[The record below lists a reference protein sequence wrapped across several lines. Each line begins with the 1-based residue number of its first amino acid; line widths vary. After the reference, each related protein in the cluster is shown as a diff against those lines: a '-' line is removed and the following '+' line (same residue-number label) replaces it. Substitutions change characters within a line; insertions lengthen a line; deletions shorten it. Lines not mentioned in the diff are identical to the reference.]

1 MIKIMVGLQ
10 KGGVGKS
17 TTTSIVAE
25 ILAQAGYNV
34 LVVDLDSQGNST
46 QMLTQRN
53 IYEFTGKTVFEAMKE
68 RNPNPYVYKVKENLS
83 IMPAED
89 MLSTFSHWVYV
100 NEKTSVPT
108 DVLNE
113 TLGNLN
119 QDFDF
124 VLMDCPPNLGDI
136 VTNAMRCADYIVIP
150 VQLESFSMDAM
161 SRFVSFIRA
170 TQNKGYTQAEILGL
184 VYTMVNARIG
194 IQKAI
199 GDAVRIMHKDLV
211 FDSQIRLRAKIKDYA
226 LLGVQMDRK
235 SDLAALE
242 DYIQLTEELITRVKT
257 KQNQ

>member
-1 MIKIMVGLQ
+1 MIKIMVGIQ

-25 ILAQAGYNV
+25 ILAQAGYRV

-68 RNPNPYVYKVKENLS
+68 RNPNPYVYEIKENLS
-83 IMPAED
+83 IIPAED

-100 NEKTSVPT
+100 NERTAAPAE
-108 DVLNE
+108 VLGE
-113 TLGNLN
+113 TLGNLK

-124 VLMDCPPNLGDI
+124 VLMDCPPNLGDL
-136 VTNAMRCADYIVIP
+136 VTNALRCADYILIP
-150 VQLESFSMDAM
+150 VQLESFSMDALD
-161 SRFVSFIRA
+161 RFVSFIRA

-226 LLGVQMDRK
+226 LLGVQMERK
-235 SDLAALE
+235 SDLMALE
-242 DYIQLTEELITRVKT
+242 DYIQLTEELITRVKN